1 MKKIIWFVL
10 ASVVICFS
18 QTAPARADWLNQIHP
33 YISVRGDYSDNLD
46 LRKTNKRE
54 DFYFTVTPGVKFSNM
69 TEQSGID
76 LDASVGG
83 VFYDKYSADNY
94 VTGNVRLNA
103 KYLTRSHFNFYLR
116 GSYLRSDEPREAEFL
131 TDASE
136 YKQQLAELSQR
147 SPYWRIV
154 MEPTMEYQF
163 GAESRIGVRYLYN
176 LYNIKGITGED
187 SIENTVTP
195 FLTWW
200 FNRQHG
206 ISLEYAYT
214 YGDFEVSENFN
225 NHKVSA
231 AYMYRITPKATASL
245 HGGYSRREFTPTGN
259 DLYYEIY
266 ETAVG
271 LSYALTQ
278 SFTVSGQAGYYWLD
292 SRMGY
297 NTNGFSFKG
306 DLSHQSEQTIVRLSI
321 QGGYTED
328 YFTSQNLG
336 FRKYYRATGTAT
348 HFLFRRLSVGVLG
361 SAEQAEDAND
371 NIDKIWSAGAN
382 VSFMPFKWMT
392 LSAGYTYRQA
402 DSDIVANEYEE
413 NRGMLTL
420 TMTY

>member
-1 MKKIIWFVL
+1 MLF
-10 ASVVICFS
+10 
-18 QTAPARADWLNQIHP
+18 
-33 YISVRGDYSDNLD
+33 
-46 LRKTNKRE
+46 
-54 DFYFTVTPGVKFSNM
+54 
-69 TEQSGID
+69 
-76 LDASVGG
+76 
-83 VFYDKYSADNY
+83 
-94 VTGNVRLNA
+94 
-103 KYLTRSHFNFYLR
+103 RS
-116 GSYLRSDEPREAEFL
+116 
-131 TDASE
+131 
-136 YKQQLAELSQR
+136 QQLAELSQR

-297 NTNGFSFKG
+297 NTNGLSFK
-306 DLSHQSEQTIVRLSI
+306 D
-321 QGGYTED
+321 
-328 YFTSQNLG
+328 
-336 FRKYYRATGTAT
+336 
-348 HFLFRRLSVGVLG
+348 
-361 SAEQAEDAND
+361 
-371 NIDKIWSAGAN
+371 W
-382 VSFMPFKWMT
+382 
-392 LSAGYTYRQA
+392 
-402 DSDIVANEYEE
+402 
-413 NRGMLTL
+413 
-420 TMTY
+420 